1 MSFRVIKDYDPEI
14 YAAMEKELQ
23 RQRDHLELIASEN
36 LVSKEVIEVMGS
48 HLTNKYAEGY
58 PGRRYYGGC
67 ENVDVIETIADERI
81 KKLFGAEH
89 ANIQPHSGVQANMA
103 VYFGLLNPGDTV
115 MGMDLAQGG
124 HLSHGSPVSMSG
136 TYYNFIS
143 YGINRETERIDYE
156 ELERLAKAN
165 HPKMIVAGASSYPRE
180 IDFKRIGEI
189 AKSVDALFM
198 VDMAHI
204 AGLVAAG
211 VHMSPIP
218 YADVV
223 TTTTHK
229 TLRGPRGGAI
239 LCKAEHAKA
248 IDKAVFPGSQGG
260 PLMHIIAAKAVAL
273 KEALTDEFMQYQ
285 KQIAINAKALSE
297 VLMAKGFKLLSDG
310 TDNHLMLVDLRNFGL
325 TGKAAEEALD
335 GVQITANKNAVP
347 FDTESTFITSGIR
360 IGTPTV
366 TARGMKEA
374 EMEIIGDA
382 IYDCLIEKQTE
393 KARASVQELCE
404 RFPIYEGM

>member
-218 YADVV
+218 YAD
-223 TTTTHK
+223 
-229 TLRGPRGGAI
+229 L
-239 LCKAEHAKA
+239 
-248 IDKAVFPGSQGG
+248 
-260 PLMHIIAAKAVAL
+260 
-273 KEALTDEFMQYQ
+273 
-285 KQIAINAKALSE
+285 
-297 VLMAKGFKLLSDG
+297 
-310 TDNHLMLVDLRNFGL
+310 
-325 TGKAAEEALD
+325 
-335 GVQITANKNAVP
+335 
-347 FDTESTFITSGIR
+347 
-360 IGTPTV
+360 
-366 TARGMKEA
+366 
-374 EMEIIGDA
+374 
-382 IYDCLIEKQTE
+382 
-393 KARASVQELCE
+393 
-404 RFPIYEGM
+404 

>member
-1 MSFRVIKDYDPEI
+1 
-14 YAAMEKELQ
+14 MEKELQ

-218 YADVV
+218 YAD
-223 TTTTHK
+223 
-229 TLRGPRGGAI
+229 L
-239 LCKAEHAKA
+239 
-248 IDKAVFPGSQGG
+248 
-260 PLMHIIAAKAVAL
+260 
-273 KEALTDEFMQYQ
+273 
-285 KQIAINAKALSE
+285 
-297 VLMAKGFKLLSDG
+297 
-310 TDNHLMLVDLRNFGL
+310 
-325 TGKAAEEALD
+325 
-335 GVQITANKNAVP
+335 
-347 FDTESTFITSGIR
+347 
-360 IGTPTV
+360 
-366 TARGMKEA
+366 
-374 EMEIIGDA
+374 
-382 IYDCLIEKQTE
+382 
-393 KARASVQELCE
+393 
-404 RFPIYEGM
+404 